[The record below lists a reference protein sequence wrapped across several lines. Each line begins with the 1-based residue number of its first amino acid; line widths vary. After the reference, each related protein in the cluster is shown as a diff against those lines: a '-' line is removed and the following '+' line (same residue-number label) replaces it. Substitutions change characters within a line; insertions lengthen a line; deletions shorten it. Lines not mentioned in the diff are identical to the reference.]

1 MKKKEVKFLSKNVV
15 MFPGMYERLL
25 TEAHNAA
32 EEQNYSIAVEKF
44 SEAFKCGDG
53 DEHSLAVFS
62 YSLYELRMFEEAR
75 EVAETL
81 LALGPDRYF
90 EAMELYLSI
99 CMELRDF
106 HHVNKLVS
114 SLLEENIVPEP
125 SVEKFQSILNLS
137 EKLTGL
143 SEEVVTVETP
153 SNEMFELEMFKSL
166 PIYTQMQH
174 VSMLEQMNIRPI
186 VEEIIAIIEDMDLH
200 PIIRSVALYMLVV
213 QQVECVVQ
221 VEKFGYT
228 ESINTSDLT
237 FPEEMPVTKEV
248 LLLIEELLLKE
259 SSMYEVAK
267 PMIARHILASYPFE
281 WFGHESKE
289 VAQGYVDF
297 IHKIFGQSNPE
308 MNEMISLIEDLE
320 VNSHLP
326 EV

>member
-15 MFPGMYERLL
+15 MFPGMYERLF

-32 EEQNYSIAVEKF
+32 EEQDFATAVERF

-53 DEHSLAVFS
+53 DEHSLAVFA
-62 YSLYELRMFEEAR
+62 YSLFEMKMFEEAR

-81 LALGPDRYF
+81 LALGPDRYI

-125 SVEKFQSILNLS
+125 SIEKFQSILNLS
-137 EKLTGL
+137 EKLTTL
-143 SEEVVTVETP
+143 SEEDVKVETP

-166 PIYTQMQH
+166 PIYMQMQH
-174 VSMLEQMNIRPI
+174 VSMLENMNIRPI

-213 QQVECVVQ
+213 QQVECEVQ

-228 ESINTSDLT
+228 ESINTADLAL
-237 FPEEMPVTKEV
+237 PEEMPVAKEV
-248 LLLIEELLLKE
+248 LLLIEEMLFQE
-259 SSMYEVAK
+259 SSMHEISK
-267 PMIARHILASYPFE
+267 PMIARHILTSYPFE
-281 WFGHESKE
+281 WFGHAPKE

-308 MNEMISLIEDLE
+308 MNEMISLIEELE